1 MRKQEAVQW
10 AVCRWNAPAGAF
22 FSLTMP
28 MKPPAAGGPP
38 VAAAC
43 DGRGFS
49 LPQIG
54 SLLLALVFLLSPS
67 GGRSQEPAADVG
79 AGPDPVVMPAQQPA
93 AAEMQP
99 EEATAAKPPPRNL
112 LFYYFAALGPTF
124 VVVFLGLSF
133 ALVALLVMCFLQLRR
148 SVLLPPEL
156 IEGFGA
162 HIDRKEFQQ
171 AYELAKADDSPLGRV
186 LAAALV
192 KMQVGYEP
200 ALEAMREVEAEE
212 VMRLEHK
219 ISYVSLVGALA
230 PMFGLLGTVSGM
242 VAAFSVIA
250 QSATQP
256 KPAELASGI
265 SQALVTTLIGLWL
278 AIPAVACFS
287 LFRNWLERFS
297 ADLDA
302 ESVRL
307 IAKVPVAKK

>member
-1 MRKQEAVQW
+1 MQKQDAMRWLMVLLVVVAVTANLGGVRAQEPGENANPAAAAAAV
-10 AVCRWNAPAGAF
+10 A
-22 FSLTMP
+22 
-28 MKPPAAGGPP
+28 PAAGAV
-38 VAAAC
+38 VA
-43 DGRGFS
+43 
-49 LPQIG
+49 
-54 SLLLALVFLLSPS
+54 
-67 GGRSQEPAADVG
+67 EPAA
-79 AGPDPVVMPAQQPA
+79 PPA
-93 AAEMQP
+93 
-99 EEATAAKPPPRNL
+99 PRNL
-112 LFYYFAALGPTF
+112 LVYYFGALGPTF

-156 IEGFGA
+156 VEGFEA
-162 HIDRKEFQQ
+162 HIEKKEFQQ

-192 KMQVGYEP
+192 KLQIGYEQ
-200 ALEAMREVEAEE
+200 ALEAMREVQAEE

-297 ADLDA
+297 TDLDA

>member
-1 MRKQEAVQW
+1 MMQTQEVVRWW
-10 AVCRWNAPAGAF
+10 AV
-22 FSLTMP
+22 
-28 MKPPAAGGPP
+28 
-38 VAAAC
+38 
-43 DGRGFS
+43 
-49 LPQIG
+49 
-54 SLLLALVFLLSPS
+54 LLLAVVALTASLSNAEA
-67 GGRSQEPAADVG
+67 QEPAPNAG
-79 AGPDPVVMPAQQPA
+79 AVPEAVAPAVVEPAVEPEASA
-93 AAEMQP
+93 A
-99 EEATAAKPPPRNL
+99 PRNL
-112 LFYYFAALGPTF
+112 LVYYFSALGPTF
-124 VVVFLGLSF
+124 VIVFLSLSF

-148 SVLLPPEL
+148 SILLPPDL
-156 IEGFGA
+156 VEGFEA
-162 HIDRKEFQQ
+162 HIAKKEFQQ
-171 AYELAKADDSPLGRV
+171 AYELAKADESPLGRV

-192 KMQVGYEP
+192 KLQVGYEQ
-200 ALEAMREVEAEE
+200 ALEAMREVQAEE

-278 AIPAVACFS
+278 AIPATACFS

>member
-1 MRKQEAVQW
+1 MQKQDAMRWLMVLLVVVAGTANLGGVRAQEPGENANPAAAAAAV
-10 AVCRWNAPAGAF
+10 A
-22 FSLTMP
+22 
-28 MKPPAAGGPP
+28 PAAGAV
-38 VAAAC
+38 VA
-43 DGRGFS
+43 
-49 LPQIG
+49 
-54 SLLLALVFLLSPS
+54 
-67 GGRSQEPAADVG
+67 EPAA
-79 AGPDPVVMPAQQPA
+79 PPA
-93 AAEMQP
+93 
-99 EEATAAKPPPRNL
+99 PRNL
-112 LFYYFAALGPTF
+112 LVYYFGALGPTF

-156 IEGFGA
+156 VEGFEA
-162 HIDRKEFQQ
+162 HIEKKEFQQ

-192 KMQVGYEP
+192 KLQIGYEQ
-200 ALEAMREVEAEE
+200 ALEAMREVQAEE

-297 ADLDA
+297 TDLDA